1 MGRLSQGLR
10 PGLSRLAGP
19 LTGLGSESSDW
30 LTYSTNFRLRTLGD
44 GSPKPEESNAW
55 QCPRED
61 FVLILT
67 PDLRLLTSDSCLLT
81 SDF

>member
-30 LTYSTNFRLRTLGD
+30 LTSSTNLRYMTLGD
-44 GSPKPEESNAW
+44 GSLKPEESNA
-55 QCPRED
+55 
-61 FVLILT
+61 
-67 PDLRLLTSDSCLLT
+67 
-81 SDF
+81 